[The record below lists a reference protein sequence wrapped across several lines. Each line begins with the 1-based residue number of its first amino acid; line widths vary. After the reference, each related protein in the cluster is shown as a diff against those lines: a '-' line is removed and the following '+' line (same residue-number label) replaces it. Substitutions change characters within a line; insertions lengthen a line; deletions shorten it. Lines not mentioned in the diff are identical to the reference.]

1 MRVLR
6 GMGLRCGRGQD
17 THSGSLGGLKLLDH
31 VHSAHPTAL
40 CSTHN
45 SHPTGIS
52 GLWGNPCTH
61 HFRTDL
67 KSPQSLLG
75 SAISR
80 GPRSLRKSIM
90 SCWGSQRRPALQV
103 CSLLG
108 HTWRA
113 YSTAAGIKIRNRDL
127 FCPGHPHQWR
137 LLVPAEYAELPHSQ
151 TEVGPICLC
160 SAPTE
165 RNGFRSPC
173 PGPAR
178 LIASKNLVPL
188 LRFW

>member
-1 MRVLR
+1 MNRL
-6 GMGLRCGRGQD
+6 
-17 THSGSLGGLKLLDH
+17 
-31 VHSAHPTAL
+31 
-40 CSTHN
+40 HN
-45 SHPTGIS
+45 
-52 GLWGNPCTH
+52 
-61 HFRTDL
+61 
-67 KSPQSLLG
+67 LLG

-113 YSTAAGIKIRNRDL
+113 YSTAAGIKIRNRNL

-137 LLVPAEYAELPHSQ
+137 LLVPAEHADRPHSQ
-151 TEVGPICLC
+151 TKVGPICLC

-188 LRFW
+188 LSSGSSPGAVHSAHWHRSIRPFSGPAGTSFRVETPV